1 MNIGF
6 IDYYLDEWHAN
17 NYPQMLQEAS
27 GGELTVKYA
36 YAVKDKPN
44 GMTTDEWC
52 EKYGVIKCKSIE
64 ELVEKSDGIAV
75 LSPDNCELHEELSRL
90 PLMSKK
96 PTYIDKTF
104 APTAAAAK
112 RIFALGQSEN
122 TPCWSTSA
130 LRFAAEYGERADKNI
145 KAATLIGPLD
155 FETYSIH
162 LLEPIMMLMKADA
175 KRVIAV
181 KGTEWHTLSVEFC
194 DGRAAN
200 ITQFLHGAPFYSVFS
215 FDGGKRAFEVKSDY
229 FGEFIK
235 QLVKFY
241 RTKQVPVPHID
252 TVRIMALREAG
263 IKALSLPGQWIGVES
278 SDV

>member
-17 NYPQMLQEAS
+17 NYPQMLSEAS

-112 RIFALGQSEN
+112 RIFAIGESEN

-130 LRFAAEYGERADKNI
+130 LRFAAEYGELADKNI
-145 KAATLIGPLD
+145 KAAALIGPLD

-162 LLEPIMMLMKADA
+162 LLEPLMMLMKADA

-235 QLVKFY
+235 QLVEFY
-241 RTKQVPVPHID
+241 RILI
-252 TVRIMALREAG
+252 R
-263 IKALSLPGQWIGVES
+263 
-278 SDV
+278 

>member
-17 NYPQMLQEAS
+17 NYPQMLSEAS

-112 RIFALGQSEN
+112 RIFAIGESEN

-130 LRFAAEYGERADKNI
+130 LRFAAEYGELADKNI
-145 KAATLIGPLD
+145 KAAALIGPLD

-162 LLEPIMMLMKADA
+162 LLEPLMMLMKADA

-200 ITQFLHGAPFYSVFS
+200 ITQHRFIL
-215 FDGGKRAFEVKSDY
+215 Y
-229 FGEFIK
+229 FRLTE
-235 QLVKFY
+235 
-241 RTKQVPVPHID
+241 
-252 TVRIMALREAG
+252 
-263 IKALSLPGQWIGVES
+263 ES
-278 SDV
+278 ARLK